1 MSKYKDL
8 ETFLEQSKGLL
19 HKYFSKTG
27 LKYWVRLS
35 LPVLARMA
43 ECHVSQPCP
52 LLAVV
57 AWWRTATFKPRS
69 LVLKQQYTA
78 NIATL
83 QLAGSQNCVRDTL
96 KHTGADE
103 MIYFYVKN
111 QSEAK
116 SDFDLTIAI
125 LRVV

>member
-1 MSKYKDL
+1 M
-8 ETFLEQSKGLL
+8 
-19 HKYFSKTG
+19 
-27 LKYWVRLS
+27 V
-35 LPVLARMA
+35 P
-43 ECHVSQPCP
+43 
-52 LLAVV
+52 
-57 AWWRTATFKPRS
+57 WWRTATFKPRS

>member
-1 MSKYKDL
+1 ML
-8 ETFLEQSKGLL
+8 
-19 HKYFSKTG
+19 
-27 LKYWVRLS
+27 RLS
-35 LPVLARMA
+35 ESASPSPDGR
-43 ECHVSQPCP
+43 VSRIPAMSSAGG
-52 LLAVV
+52 AVV

-78 NIATL
+78 NIAVL

-96 KHTGADE
+96 THTGTDE

-111 QSEAK
+111 QSQAK

>member
-1 MSKYKDL
+1 MS
-8 ETFLEQSKGLL
+8 SAG
-19 HKYFSKTG
+19 G
-27 LKYWVRLS
+27 
-35 LPVLARMA
+35 
-43 ECHVSQPCP
+43 
-52 LLAVV
+52 AVV

-78 NIATL
+78 NIAVL

-96 KHTGADE
+96 TTYTYNLHE

-111 QSEAK
+111 QSQAK